1 MQIVTTDNQ
10 SRKERVVYF
19 NKSDMFGMC
28 SYKLFESYGIPCY
41 HIIQVFRA
49 EKQDE
54 IPLIDIMK
62 RWKKMRKRYIHCLV
76 FIEISYN
83 VLIETYI
90 LQRTIF
96 YEEGNI
102 LDEKPIDPI
111 EVGRRKKFQILT
123 ISLKILCKWP
133 NSLTRLWTFY
143 FQVCAT
149 QIILSRRLSLLQEF
163 QNKMN
168 MDHYLVLKFQMTLIY
183 ILLMISSRR

>member
-28 SYKLFESYGIPCY
+28 SSKLFESYGIPCC

-62 RWKKMRKRYIHCLV
+62 RWKKMCKLYIHCLV

-90 LQRTIF
+90 L
-96 YEEGNI
+96 
-102 LDEKPIDPI
+102 
-111 EVGRRKKFQILT
+111 
-123 ISLKILCKWP
+123 
-133 NSLTRLWTFY
+133 
-143 FQVCAT
+143 
-149 QIILSRRLSLLQEF
+149 
-163 QNKMN
+163 
-168 MDHYLVLKFQMTLIY
+168 
-183 ILLMISSRR
+183 